1 MTPKEWELG
10 VLKDYIREPI
20 RNGYSPVCPSL
31 PTGKWILSL
40 AAVTPSG
47 FNPKGVK
54 PAPLND
60 RRVDEASLQ
69 EGDLIVSRSNT
80 RGRVGLAGL
89 YEGIPFNC
97 FYPDLLMRI
106 RCNNK
111 IDPRYLC
118 FALLS
123 DNGRTYF
130 ERVARGTSSSMVKI
144 DRALLEEFPVLC
156 PPIKEQRKIAAI
168 LSSVEDA
175 VQTSQAVIDHL
186 HVVKKTMMAEL
197 LTRGL
202 PGRHSRFKQTEMGE
216 IPVAWAVLP
225 LGDALHGIDAGWSPQ
240 CLSSSASQGEWGVL
254 KVSAVTSGQYLSS
267 ENKALP
273 PSLSPRP
280 DLEVKPNDIVLAR
293 ANGVLELVG
302 KSVLIRSTPPRLMLS
317 DKLLRLRPKADL
329 VLGSFLNLVLQS
341 ESVRSRL
348 LATTG
353 GSHMRNISQQALREL
368 QIALPTLDEQSM
380 IANAIVA
387 LDVFLE
393 QLVDEQV
400 ARNSLKTTL
409 LSALLTGELRVTP
422 DPEPAP

>member
-1 MTPKEWELG
+1 MTLDWQRRRVGDFATRIKLVNEQGLDLPPLSVTKDRGVILQSEKYNKRIATDSRKYLIAKKGDFAFDPMSLYYGSIGYLKTIEEGLISPDYVVFSVDNSVDREFLNLFLRSIEQVKEYE
-10 VLKDYIREPI
+10 VLAEGGNQHGKRRRIYWSIFE
-20 RNGYSPVCPSL
+20 NLQLLLPSL
-31 PTGKWILSL
+31 
-40 AAVTPSG
+40 A
-47 FNPKGVK
+47 
-54 PAPLND
+54 
-60 RRVDEASLQ
+60 
-69 EGDLIVSRSNT
+69 
-80 RGRVGLAGL
+80 
-89 YEGIPFNC
+89 
-97 FYPDLLMRI
+97 
-106 RCNNK
+106 
-111 IDPRYLC
+111 
-118 FALLS
+118 
-123 DNGRTYF
+123 
-130 ERVARGTSSSMVKI
+130 
-144 DRALLEEFPVLC
+144 
-156 PPIKEQRKIAAI
+156 EQRKIAAI
-168 LSSVEDA
+168 LSCVEDA
-175 VQTSQAVIDHL
+175 IHTSQAVIDQL
-186 HVVKKTMMAEL
+186 QVVKKAMMAEL

-225 LGDALHGIDAGWSPQ
+225 LGDVLHGIDAGWSPQ

-302 KSVLIRSTPPRLMLS
+302 RSVLIRSTPPRLMLS
-317 DKLLRLRPKADL
+317 DKLLRLRPKTGL
-329 VLGSFLNLVLQS
+329 VLGSFLNLILQS

-368 QIALPTLDEQSM
+368 QIALPPLDEQSM

-400 ARNSLKTTL
+400 ARTSLKTTL